1 MEVYLLKSSIA
12 LTMFYGLYYLLI
24 RKSTHYQLNRFA
36 GLVCVLFSSAFVFLE
51 LSPSPSSK
59 AYVGTIYHTMAQQVS
74 QLPVK
79 LTAPAIN
86 SINIV
91 LLIYGLGVVFFASRF
106 LIGLFTILRLYYT
119 SPKTRR
125 WGFKVIITDKAVPP
139 FTFFNLLFIH
149 EQILKEDTHEALIIH
164 EQHHRDQWHS
174 IDTILLEL
182 FTIVFWFNPFMWLFQ
197 RHIRASHEYMAD
209 QQVLSN
215 GIDPLNYQ
223 QLLFEARTGVTLQLG
238 SYLNNGITLKKRY
251 ANMLSPQNKR
261 LQTYLK
267 MLWLAPL
274 MIVLLAFNSLAQ
286 QNKTKTLSKA
296 EEKQLLEQLRRLELV
311 IFEIKQNEK
320 AAQTL
325 NLPVKHPLY
334 ILKKKQQQYKISPS
348 FVSKLTHSAIADIS
362 IMKGK
367 KALDTYGK
375 EGQNGVVII
384 RLKE

>member
-1 MEVYLLKSSIA
+1 MEAYLLKSSIA
-12 LTMFYGLYYLLI
+12 LALFYGVYYLLI

-36 GLVCVLFSSAFVFLE
+36 GLVCVLFSSVFAFLE
-51 LSPSPSSK
+51 FSAATPSK
-59 AYVGTIYHTMAQQVS
+59 AHVSTIYTVAQQVS
-74 QLPVK
+74 QLPNK
-79 LTAPAIN
+79 LPTPTSN
-86 SINIV
+86 SLNIV
-91 LLIYGLGVVFFASRF
+91 LLVYGLGVVFFTSRF
-106 LIGLFTILRLYYT
+106 LIGLFTILRLYHN
-119 SPKTRR
+119 SSKTRR

-164 EQHHRDQWHS
+164 EQHHREQWHS
-174 IDTILLEL
+174 LDTILLEL
-182 FTIVFWFNPFMWLFQ
+182 LSIVFWFNPFIWLFQ

-238 SYLNNGITLKKRY
+238 SYLNNGITLKKRF

-267 MLWLAPL
+267 MLWLVPL
-274 MIVLLAFNSLAQ
+274 MVTLLTFNSLAQ
-286 QNKTKTLSKA
+286 QDKVKTLSKA
-296 EEKQLLEQLRRLELV
+296 EEKQLLEQLRQLELV
-311 IFEIKQNEK
+311 IFEIRQNEQK
-320 AAQTL
+320 AKFNQ
-325 NLPVKHPLY
+325 PVIHPLY
-334 ILKKKQQQYKISPS
+334 ILEKKQKKYKVSPS
-348 FVSKLTHSAIADIS
+348 FVGKLSVEAVASVSVI
-362 IMKGK
+362 KGQ

-375 EGQNGVVII
+375 EAKKGVVVI